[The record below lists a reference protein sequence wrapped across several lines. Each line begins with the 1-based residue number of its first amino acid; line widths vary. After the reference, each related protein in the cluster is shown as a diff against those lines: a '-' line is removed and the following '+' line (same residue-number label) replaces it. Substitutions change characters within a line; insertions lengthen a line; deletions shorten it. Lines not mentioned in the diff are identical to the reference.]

1 MQFDALKY
9 FESVRDAVR
18 DLPAVR
24 EHRDSL
30 FGLSERRGQGCKGG
44 VSDGG
49 MARVADRLVRLDKR
63 VDEMERL
70 IAEAT
75 DVIAGVGAAMG
86 DKYATALRAH
96 YLSRMSWREA
106 GLLMGYSRDTARR
119 LGYVAVDYVQTVGLA
134 GAIEGRPLPTSRDAD
149 EGQIGRDS

>member
-70 IAEAT
+70 VAEAT
-75 DVIAGVGAAMG
+75 DVIAGVGVAMG
-86 DKYATALRAH
+86 DKYAAALRAH

-106 GLLMGYSRDTARR
+106 GLVMGYGRDAVRR
-119 LGYVAVDYVQTVGLA
+119 WGYIAVDYVQTVGLA
-134 GAIEGRPLPTSRDAD
+134 GAIEGRPLPTSRGDD
-149 EGQIGRDS
+149 EA